1 MLIIVPTPRSESC
14 VHSRMFV
21 CVRARA
27 HTLPLTIFLYIS
39 YVYIYIQ
46 EDGSDSEIATR
57 VEEVEEEL
65 RSLVQEKRQR
75 DEKMEEQITHAL
87 SLAQRIGSGIRFSL
101 DSYAHTTIC

>member
-1 MLIIVPTPRSESC
+1 MC
-14 VHSRMFV
+14 AFANV
-21 CVRARA
+21 CVCI
-27 HTLPLTIFLYIS
+27 HTPSHKKNPYIS
-39 YVYIYIQ
+39 SVYIYMQ
-46 EDGSDSEIATR
+46 EDGADSEIATR

-101 DSYAHTTIC
+101 DSYTHTLIC

>member
-1 MLIIVPTPRSESC
+1 MCAFANIC
-14 VHSRMFV
+14 V
-21 CVRARA
+21 CARA
-27 HTLPLTIFLYIS
+27 CAHVDDRIFLYIS
-39 YVYIYIQ
+39 SVYMYIQ

-75 DEKMEEQITHAL
+75 DEKMEEHITHAL

-101 DSYAHTTIC
+101 DSYAHTPIC